1 MKLPNLTSAAVFS
14 SRSSSAPRSSSSSDH
29 ASPTAQLPPRPEPRK
44 SSTKK
49 PVCPQEELC
58 HRNSLLRTPKTTLP
72 SQCPSNHLLKRN
84 MSRVNRNNNTPRPR
98 RCRIRSLCLR
108 LSMSHNKLV
117 VRLSCQRRGL
127 SYLRKASRRCHLR
140 ISPLRICNK
149 ARATKLRLESGLQ
162 HVGKVD

>member
-1 MKLPNLTSAAVFS
+1 MMLPNLTSPAVFS

-29 ASPTAQLPPRPEPRK
+29 ASPTAQLPPRPEPQK

-49 PVCPQEELC
+49 LVCPQEELC
-58 HRNSLLRTPKTTLP
+58 QRISLLRTPKTTPP
-72 SQCPSNHLLKRN
+72 SQCRSNHLLKRN
-84 MSRVNRNNNTPRPR
+84 MSKANQNNNTCRPR
-98 RCRIRSLCLR
+98 RCRIWRLCLR

-117 VRLSCQRRGL
+117 VRRSCQKKEV

-140 ISPLRICNK
+140 ISPLRICNRS
-149 ARATKLRLESGLQ
+149 RATKLGLESGLQ